1 MVRKLRKMGEKTKS
15 YVKANVNIFCLR
27 DLGTMILSTMPRSIF
42 ELPSPHIQF
51 ELGSKIWQRLDLIEL

>member
-1 MVRKLRKMGEKTKS
+1 MVRKLRKMGEKTKL

-27 DLGTMILSTMPRSIF
+27 DLGTMPRSIF
-42 ELPSPHIQF
+42 DLPSPHIQF